1 MKREKRVLIID
12 SGLGNINSL
21 VNCIDSLDFKYQVI
35 SDPNTNI
42 DFDKIIFPGV
52 GSYNFAM
59 KLITEKSGIFL
70 SRKIFWTIKNI
81 FGICIMQV
89 LSNIGHENKITNGLG
104 IIIVR
109 LKYLIQKKT
118 ILSYLI

>member
-42 DFDKIIFPGV
+42 DFDKRVSELRIYIYIFP
-52 GSYNFAM
+52 NFHKSSNLLFNFKSLLDVSA
-59 KLITEKSGIFL
+59 KKFVYIKKNLSTYEKEFI
-70 SRKIFWTIKNI
+70 
-81 FGICIMQV
+81 
-89 LSNIGHENKITNGLG
+89 
-104 IIIVR
+104 
-109 LKYLIQKKT
+109 YL
-118 ILSYLI
+118 Y